1 MGVNGEQKKSVKR
14 ITVPHHKPCQ
24 AIQGDRCSYPHLTP
38 IIELFLANLLV
49 STEKIILVHNLS
61 TSEASKKNTVAK
73 ELLLSIF
80 KMCFAPV
87 LRPD

>member
-14 ITVPHHKPCQ
+14 ITFQHHKPCQ
-24 AIQGDRCSYPHLTP
+24 VIQGDRCSYPHLTP

-49 STEKIILVHNLS
+49 SKEKSFKCTILAPQRFL
-61 TSEASKKNTVAK
+61 KKNTVAK